1 MTALQS
7 LLLRDRFFYS
17 FSKGTLP
24 SCEFSNFAILIRNSV
39 YTLADAFFQNVHCRF
54 SNRIIYAKAIKRC
67 KRISIRPKVSV
78 WVSVVIIKVWVR
90 LAMVFLHKKIVVF
103 PEYME
108 WYLRITDDGEG
119 PIKTE
124 LSGTMKSG
132 LTVTF
137 NRVDNTQ
144 LSLAQHRQLSRSNS

>member
-1 MTALQS
+1 MPEKNNEILFAALK
-7 LLLRDRFFYS
+7 FI
-17 FSKGTLP
+17 
-24 SCEFSNFAILIRNSV
+24 E
-39 YTLADAFFQNVHCRF
+39 AF
-54 SNRIIYAKAIKRC
+54 I
-67 KRISIRPKVSV
+67 
-78 WVSVVIIKVWVR
+78 
-90 LAMVFLHKKIVVF
+90 KKIVVF

-137 NRVDNTQ
+137 NVVDNTQ
-144 LSLAQHRQLSRSNS
+144 LSLAQHRQLLSNSLTYLFCFVAILYCVFDGSAHT

>member
-1 MTALQS
+1 MQ
-7 LLLRDRFFYS
+7 LLEGYRDYS
-17 FSKGTLP
+17 IPENIPEQIVK
-24 SCEFSNFAILIRNSV
+24 
-39 YTLADAFFQNVHCRF
+39 AF
-54 SNRIIYAKAIKRC
+54 I
-67 KRISIRPKVSV
+67 
-78 WVSVVIIKVWVR
+78 
-90 LAMVFLHKKIVVF
+90 KKIVVF

-137 NRVDNTQ
+137 KGVDNTQ
-144 LSLAQHRQLSRSNS
+144 LSLAKHGKRLKSNIL